1 MISQI
6 TKGVKI
12 SVETHYEGCVKSNDL
27 YKHAFSYF
35 ISIENTGHDSVFLK
49 SRYWEIF
56 DLLYPKETV
65 AGEGV
70 VGLKPTIKPGE
81 IFRYQSG
88 AMVNSPFA
96 SMKGYFRMFN
106 LTTTTDFKVYVPE
119 FKLIPIYVLN

>member
-12 SVETHYEGCVKSNDL
+12 SVETHYEGCVKNNNRF
-27 YKHAFSYF
+27 KHAFSYF
-35 ISIENTGHDSVFLK
+35 ISIENTSHDSIFLK

-56 DLLYPKETV
+56 DALNPKETV
-65 AGEGV
+65 VGEGV

-88 AMVNSPFA
+88 VVVNTPFA

-106 LTTTTDFKVYVPE
+106 LTSTSEFKVYVPS
-119 FKLIPIYVLN
+119 FKLNPDFVSN